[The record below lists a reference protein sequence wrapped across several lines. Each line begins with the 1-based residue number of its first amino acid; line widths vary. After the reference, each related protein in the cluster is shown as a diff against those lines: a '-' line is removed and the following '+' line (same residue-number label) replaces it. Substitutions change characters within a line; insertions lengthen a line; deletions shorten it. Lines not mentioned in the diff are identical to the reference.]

1 MNQPLPEPHAII
13 VFDGVCNLCSAS
25 VQFIIARDTAKR
37 FRFASRQSPV
47 GQELMGRH
55 GLAPDRDDSIVLIEG
70 DRAWLRSSA
79 ALRIARRLRWPWPI
93 LFGLILVPPLL
104 RDYIYDRIA
113 ASRYRWFG
121 RSDTCMLPNDSTKDR
136 FLT

>member
-1 MNQPLPEPHAII
+1 MRQPLPEPHAII
-13 VFDGVCNLCSAS
+13 LFDGVCNLCSAS
-25 VQFIIARDTAKR
+25 VQFTIARDTNKR

-47 GQELMGRH
+47 GHELMGRH
-55 GLAPDRDDSIVLIEG
+55 GLDPDRDDSIVLIEG

-93 LFGLILVPPLL
+93 LFGLILVPRFL
-104 RDYIYDRIA
+104 RDYVYDRIA
-113 ASRYRWFG
+113 ANRYRWFG
-121 RSDTCMLPNDSTKDR
+121 RSDVCWLPNDATKDR